1 MRAVYSFLG
10 LAYGILY
17 INETFNLVKGL
28 SDNKFELTK
37 PKNSGPMLFL
47 MSIGKYPTF
56 EFSVSLDYWN
66 SLADYYD
73 TRGWVLNSNT
83 MLISIPGNKSG
94 IAYAAIHSDDED
106 NYVQIKRTTKSPS
119 LCLFVCKNG
128 GICENGKCLCG
139 ENYGGTDCGISVPTI
154 SANSRIEFKISSMNW
169 EFYRVRSEKEL
180 YVKANVLT
188 EYRYRLFISSEKTG
202 EEIPTMLDAESIW
215 FSKDDTKL
223 SFYVK
228 DAGTIFIRI
237 GVYCYAA
244 GQCEGNIKIEESE
257 SKHMVWV
264 IIFSVLVGVFVVVS
278 VPLGFVYCHR
288 ARATKKVQME
298 NLSKGQME
306 NMFPK
311 LLYTKDKSELCS
323 ICLDYLYDRHC
334 RELCCMHVFHEE
346 CIDEWASANAT
357 CPVCKQGLKSEY
369 DGANKHKETEK
380 LITEQNN
387 PAN

>member
-1 MRAVYSFLG
+1 MRVAYSFLC

-17 INETFNLVKGL
+17 INESFNLVKGL

-47 MSIGKYPTF
+47 MSIGKYPDF
-56 EFSVSLDYWN
+56 EFSKTLDYWN

-73 TRGWVLNSNT
+73 ARGWVLNSNT

-94 IAYAAIHSDDED
+94 IAYAAVHSEDED

-128 GICENGKCLCG
+128 GICENENCICS
-139 ENYGGTDCGISVPTI
+139 ENYGGTDCGISVQKI
-154 SANSRIEFKISSMNW
+154 SANGDVEFKVNSMDW
-169 EFYRVRSEKEL
+169 KFYRVKSEKEL
-180 YVKANVLT
+180 FIKANALT
-188 EYRYRLFISSEKTG
+188 ENKYRLFISSEITG
-202 EEIPTMLDAESIW
+202 QEIPTMLDAESIW
-215 FSKDDTKL
+215 FSKNDTKL

-228 DAGTIFIRI
+228 NAETQYIRI
-237 GVYCYAA
+237 GIYCYAA
-244 GQCEGNIKIEESE
+244 GDCVGNMSIEESK
-257 SKHMVWV
+257 SNQMVWV
-264 IIFSVLVGVFVVVS
+264 IIFSVLVGVFVVIS

-298 NLSKGQME
+298 NLSKEQME

-311 LLYTKDKSELCS
+311 ILYTKDKSELCS
-323 ICLDYLYDRHC
+323 ICLDYLYDRQC
-334 RELCCMHVFHEE
+334 RELCCVHVFHEE

-369 DGANKHKETEK
+369 DGVNKHETEK